1 MSHEKVPLRKGI
13 RVAISIAVVLHLWA
27 VILPPLG
34 FQTRGPLGSSPS
46 IATLASPVR
55 GYGEMLYLN
64 RGYAFFAPDPG
75 PSHLVQASYIDAGGN
90 RVEEM
95 FPDRERHWPR
105 LLYHRHFMLTEF
117 LHEIYQ
123 PPGPPG
129 DLAGVDPEAASLW
142 AAARRRYETVR
153 QSYTDHLNNS
163 RTGSKD
169 LAIRRLEHRIPSF
182 IEIVAE
188 PIQLDDPRMYGVL
201 VDRPVDFGGP
211 GEAQVIDPETLP
223 TLGAPEVDLVDLDA
237 GAMTN
242 QSNVEQS
249 QVIGVVQPL
258 PSEASQANE
267 PVAEDGN
274 DASSFEAVSE

>member
-13 RVAISIAVVLHLWA
+13 RVAISIAVILHLWA
-27 VILPPLG
+27 VIAPPLG

-46 IATLASPVR
+46 IATLAGPVG

-75 PSHLVQASYIDAGGN
+75 PSHLVQASYIDAGGD

-95 FPDRERHWPR
+95 FPDRDRHWPR
-105 LLYHRHFMLTEF
+105 LMYHRHFMLTEF

-123 PPGPPG
+123 PPGPPA
-129 DLAGVDPEAASLW
+129 DLAEVDPEAASLW

-153 QSYTDHLNNS
+153 QSYTDHLNSS
-163 RTGSKD
+163 RIGSKD

-188 PIQLDDPRMYGVL
+188 PIQLNDQRLYGVL
-201 VDRPVDFGGP
+201 VDRPIDFGGP
-211 GEAQVIDPETLP
+211 SEPLAINPETLP
-223 TLGAPEVDLVDLDA
+223 ALGTPEVDLVDLDS
-237 GAMTN
+237 GETT
-242 QSNVEQS
+242 SKSSVEES

-267 PVAEDGN
+267 
-274 DASSFEAVSE
+274 ASANEENEARSLDAVSE